1 MCFVG
6 FRDSFTFR
14 GILVH
19 EVHDLIM
26 VINLNKSTIGIPKK
40 RYETRV

>member
-6 FRDSFTFR
+6 LRDSFTFC

-19 EVHDLIM
+19 EVHNLIM
-26 VINLNKSTIGIPKK
+26 GINLNKSTIGIPKK
-40 RYETRV
+40 MYETRF